1 MDDYYRYDS
10 PLKDDATRWEIGCS
24 NFIGRIGLGA
34 GIKLLQ
40 EIGIENIEQR
50 VFDLNDYLIAR
61 LQKRGYRVASPT
73 ASRAERSGILCFNH
87 PAREAKELFACL
99 MAAKVAVS
107 LRGQVIRVAPHFYNN
122 EEDLDR
128 LLLAL
133 PA

>member
-1 MDDYYRYDS
+1 
-10 PLKDDATRWEIGCS
+10 
-24 NFIGRIGLGA
+24 
-34 GIKLLQ
+34 
-40 EIGIENIEQR
+40 
-50 VFDLNDYLIAR
+50 
-61 LQKRGYRVASPT
+61 
-73 ASRAERSGILCFNH
+73 
-87 PAREAKELFACL
+87 